1 MSSFTWLIEP
11 ATTRKGKTM
20 RVGLGYDVH
29 LLVKGRRLILAGV
42 LIPHPLGLS
51 GHSDADVLTHAVCDA
66 LLGAAGE
73 GDIGIHFPDSDPQYR
88 DISSLKLL
96 ARTSQ
101 ILRSKKY
108 EIMNIDATIVTEAP
122 KIEPHRDKMVHNL
135 ADAAR
140 IAPGCVNIKATTVEG
155 LGDIGKG
162 EGIAAMCV
170 ALIR

>member
-1 MSSFTWLIEP
+1 
-11 ATTRKGKTM
+11 M
-20 RVGLGYDVH
+20 RIGLGYDVH
-29 LLVKGRRLILAGV
+29 RLVKGRQLILGGV

-66 LLGAAGE
+66 LLGAAAE

-96 ARTSQ
+96 ARTCH

-108 EIMNIDATIVTEAP
+108 EITNIDATIIAEAP
-122 KIEPHRDKMVHNL
+122 RIQPHSDQMVHNL

-140 IAPGCVNIKATTVEG
+140 VEPGCVNVKATTVEG
-155 LGDIGKG
+155 LGSIGKG

>member
-1 MSSFTWLIEP
+1 MES
-11 ATTRKGKTM
+11 ATTRKGKNM
-20 RVGLGYDVH
+20 RIGLGYDVH
-29 LLVKGRRLILAGV
+29 RLIKGRRLILGGV
-42 LIPHPLGLS
+42 LIPHPMGLS

-66 LLGAAGE
+66 LLGAAAE

-96 ARTSQ
+96 TVTSQ

-108 EIMNIDATIVTEAP
+108 EITNIDATIVAEAP
-122 KIEPHRDKMVHNL
+122 KIEPYRAKMVHNL

-140 IAPGCVNIKATTVEG
+140 VASDCVNVKATTVEG
-155 LGDIGKG
+155 LGSIGKG